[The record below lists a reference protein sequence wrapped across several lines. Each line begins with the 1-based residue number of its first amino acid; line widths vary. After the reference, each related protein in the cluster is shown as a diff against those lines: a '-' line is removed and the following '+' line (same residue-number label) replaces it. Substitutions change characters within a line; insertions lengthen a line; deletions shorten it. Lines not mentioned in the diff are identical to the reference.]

1 MLTTECPIC
10 AGEATLDDGLTTLAC
25 DGCAVHVEIAP
36 DDVAFEA
43 AA

>member
-10 AGEATLDDGLTTLAC
+10 AGKATLDDELTTLAC
-25 DGCAVHVEIAP
+25 DGCTLHVEIAP
-36 DDVAFEA
+36 DYLALEA